1 VNGRDRGGTPRVAAT
16 AVGALIAIAGAVFV
30 GVSLARDWSET
41 RAALTGMP
49 LASLAGSFAFALLS
63 VVIFGLC
70 WQRALALFGLRPGT
84 RDALA
89 WFLVGQ
95 LGKYVPG
102 GVWSVV
108 GPSELAV
115 GRGAQRSRAYGAM
128 LFTIGAIYLA
138 ALLMAGTAIVF
149 RPVDAREWGLSHGL
163 LLLVPVGALLVHPRI
178 LRWGL
183 RLAQRWTGRDLGAH
197 IPSWR
202 SSMLLVVQALP
213 AWAFIGAS
221 TWLLAFP
228 LATDASLLDITAAAA
243 LAWTA
248 GLLVVPAPG
257 GLGVREAVF
266 VVAVGSIPVGV
277 AAVVALLS
285 RLVFVVAD
293 AFAALV
299 MTPTLRH
306 ASTLEGPDRS

>member
-1 VNGRDRGGTPRVAAT
+1 MNSRHLGGRSRTAAT
-16 AVGALIAIAGAVFV
+16 VIGTVIAISGAVFV

-41 RAALTGMP
+41 RALLTGMP
-49 LASLAGSFAFALLS
+49 LASLAGSFVFALLS
-63 VVIFGLC
+63 VIIFALC
-70 WQRALALFGLRPGT
+70 WQRALALFGLRPRS

-89 WFLVGQ
+89 WFFVGQ

-115 GRGAQRSRAYGAM
+115 GRSGQRTRAYGAM
-128 LFTIGAIYLA
+128 LFTTGAIYLA
-138 ALLMAGTAIVF
+138 ALLLAAITVLI
-149 RPVDAREWGLSHGL
+149 RPVDAREWMPYHGL
-163 LLLVPVGALLVHPRI
+163 VLLVPVGLLLLHPRI

-183 RLAQRWTGRDLGAH
+183 RLAERWAGRELSAH
-197 IPSWR
+197 MPSWQ
-202 SSMLLVVQALP
+202 SSLLLVGQALP
-213 AWAFIGAS
+213 AWVFIGIS
-221 TWLLAFP
+221 TWLLAIP
-228 LATDASLLDITAAAA
+228 LATDASLIDITTAAA
-243 LAWTA
+243 LAWAA

-277 AAVVALLS
+277 AAAVALMS

-299 MTPTLRH
+299 MTPTLRRT
-306 ASTLEGPDRS
+306 SQGGPGRP